1 MPARAVLQIHI
12 LIRFFYKMRKKTVET
27 MVRFKVYRQKLYWK
41 KTLNIEAMK
50 ERLAGKDT
58 TDQ

>member
-1 MPARAVLQIHI
+1 
-12 LIRFFYKMRKKTVET
+12 MRRKTVET
-27 MVRFKVYRQKLYWK
+27 MVHFKVYRQKLYWK

-58 TDQ
+58 TDHPISFNTLHKGGR